1 MGSVSVLCKVMG
13 AKAIEGDWEYKLEGC
28 DPVKMTVKQL
38 MGSDWM
44 VACMIPQGN
53 MMVSMLKKVDGRLR
67 LEKFNCSNKDTAKNG
82 ELEADFKAIL
92 EKGIT
97 NLVREGKILTVT
109 AGGVEKQ
116 FSYDD
121 VLKKQE
127 EAKQAKLAE
136 ATLAGGSGRFG

>member
-1 MGSVSVLCKVMG
+1 MRRERSSPSSTMLSPRWRM
-13 AKAIEGDWEYKLEGC
+13 
-28 DPVKMTVKQL
+28 KMTVKQL

-53 MMVSMLKKVDGRLR
+53 MMVSMLKKVDGGFSLV
-67 LEKFNCSNKDTAKNG
+67 KFNCSNKETAKNG
-82 ELEADFKAIL
+82 DLEAEFKAVL

-97 NLVREGKILTVT
+97 NLVREGNILKVT

-121 VLKKQE
+121 ILKKQE

-136 ATLAGGSGRFG
+136 ATLAAGSGRFG